1 MLQWRGAWLFL
12 LLLVGSVLPALSQ
25 ATSTGR
31 YDQQIQEEVEK
42 ALKSKPKF
50 QNVHATTE
58 DGIVTLTGTVKLC
71 EALY

>member
-1 MLQWRGAWLFL
+1 MAVFAVVSGI
-12 LLLVGSVLPALSQ
+12 SVARAFS
-25 ATSTGR
+25 SNF
-31 YDQQIQEEVEK
+31 DEIQEEVEK

>member
-1 MLQWRGAWLFL
+1 MAVFA
-12 LLLVGSVLPALSQ
+12 VVSEISVARAFS
-25 ATSTGR
+25 SNF
-31 YDQQIQEEVEK
+31 DEIQEEVEK